1 VHNSPLLRSISRIAR
16 NRSGGTAFEFALVA
30 PALFMFLMGI
40 VWLAYAL
47 WIQNALDFSVAEA
60 ARCAANS
67 SACGAPGG
75 QTSNLVTT
83 YAAGVSGASVDS
95 SVFTYVAP
103 ANGNCGYGVTASYP
117 MTLAIPFVTLSLTL
131 TSSAC
136 FPA

>member
-1 VHNSPLLRSISRIAR
+1 MRGDPLLWPISRVAR
-16 NRSGGTAFEFALVA
+16 NRSGGTALEFALIA

-40 VWLAYAL
+40 IWLAYAL
-47 WIQNALDFSVAEA
+47 WIQNALDYSVAEA

-67 SACGAPGG
+67 SACGAPSG

-95 SVFTYVAP
+95 SVFTYIAP
-103 ANGNCGYGVTASYP
+103 ANGTCGYKVTASYP
-117 MTLAIPFVTLSLTL
+117 MTLAIPFLTLALTL

-136 FPA
+136 FPN